1 MPNSPAT
8 ETEQREFFPEAYVK
22 RAVKILRLLS
32 DENRLRIMLY
42 LAKEGRTY
50 VSRMGEALELNQTTL
65 SHHLSLLRNAD
76 LIVPIR
82 EGKNIYY
89 EINKPFW
96 REMGLEFFQHLKK
109 GPRVKFLDRFV
120 ISMLQSM
127 D

>member
-1 MPNSPAT
+1 MN
-8 ETEQREFFPEAYVK
+8 ETKNQDSRKEFFPEAYVK

-42 LAKEGRTY
+42 LAKEGPTY
-50 VSRMGEALELNQTTL
+50 VTKMGQALELNQTTL

-89 EINKPFW
+89 EINRPLW
-96 REMGLEFFQHLKK
+96 REMGLQFFLHLGK
-109 GPRVKFLDRFV
+109 GPNVKFLDRFV
-120 ISMLQSM
+120 ISMLR
-127 D
+127 

>member
-1 MPNSPAT
+1 MSESKNPDK
-8 ETEQREFFPEAYVK
+8 RKEFFPEAYVK

-50 VSRMGEALELNQTTL
+50 VSQIGRALELNQTTL
-65 SHHLSLLRNAD
+65 SHHLSLLRTAD

-96 REMGLEFFQHLKK
+96 RKMGLEFFQHLGK
-109 GPRVKFLDRFV
+109 GPNVRFLDRFV
-120 ISMLQSM
+120 ISMM
-127 D
+127 R